1 VKPRNCLASGRSQ
14 IASQS
19 NEREGTNLVWESVG
33 HPQSEGG
40 LESSSGMQTFASA
53 RILIADDQADVLE
66 ALRLLLKS
74 EGYELELVNSPA
86 ALLAALAR
94 RSFDLLLMDLNYAR
108 DTTSGREG
116 LELLVQIH
124 ELDSLLPIVAMT
136 AWGSVEL
143 AVEIMREGVRDF
155 VLKPWDNA
163 RLLRTVRTEIARG
176 KLARKEQRAQAE
188 NRAREIARGD
198 GQWEEAQRTQLGFLP
213 KEIPQISGC
222 EFSGAWLPVHG
233 IGGDYFDVL
242 QLDENQ
248 FAICIADV
256 AGKGIAAA
264 LLMSNLQATVR
275 NLAAQNLQP
284 SELTG
289 RVNRFIRANTA
300 EDRFIT
306 FFYATFDA
314 RTRQL
319 VYSNAGHNAPIVIG
333 CEGGIARLSC
343 GGQALGISSRQN
355 YDQAAVNLAE
365 GDRLV
370 LFTDGITEASEP
382 GGEEEFGEERLVE
395 ILRESRGLGAAK
407 IQASV
412 LARVAK
418 FTGDKFQD
426 DATLIVLAVGSV

>member
-1 VKPRNCLASGRSQ
+1 MNPTAGAATPAFRV
-14 IASQS
+14 
-19 NEREGTNLVWESVG
+19 LV
-33 HPQSEGG
+33 
-40 LESSSGMQTFASA
+40 
-53 RILIADDQADVLE
+53 ADDQSDVLE
-66 ALRLLLKS
+66 AIRLLLKG

-86 ALLAALAR
+86 ALLDALAR

-116 LELLVQIH
+116 LDLLSQIH
-124 ELDSLLPIVAMT
+124 ERDDILPVVAMT

-163 RLLRTVRTEIARG
+163 RLLRTVKTEIENGQR
-176 KLARKEQRAQAE
+176 ARKARQSLAE
-188 NRAREIARGD
+188 SRARDISHGD

-213 KEIPQISGC
+213 KEIPQIPGC
-222 EFSGAWLPVHG
+222 EFSGAWLPIHG

-242 QLDENQ
+242 ELDANH

-284 SELTG
+284 AELTE
-289 RVNRFIRANTA
+289 RVNRFIGRNTA
-300 EDRFIT
+300 SDRFIT
-306 FFYATFDA
+306 FFYAVFDA
-314 RTRQL
+314 QTRHM
-319 VYSNAGHNAPIVIG
+319 VYTNAGHNAPIILSHDG
-333 CEGGIARLSC
+333 ATARLTC
-343 GGQALGISSRQN
+343 GGQAMGISGRQD
-355 YDQAAVNLAE
+355 YEQASVSLAE

-370 LFTDGITEASEP
+370 LFTDGITEASDSVN
-382 GGEEEFGEERLVE
+382 EEFGEERLVE
-395 ILRESRGLGAAK
+395 ILRESRALGAAQV
-407 IQASV
+407 QASV

-418 FTGDKFQD
+418 FSGDKFQD
-426 DATLIVLAVGSV
+426 DATLVVLAVN

>member
-1 VKPRNCLASGRSQ
+1 MASDLPCFIKEVKFLAW
-14 IASQS
+14 QS
-19 NEREGTNLVWESVG
+19 AAQSDSNLVAGSTAPTPALRV
-33 HPQSEGG
+33 
-40 LESSSGMQTFASA
+40 LV
-53 RILIADDQADVLE
+53 ADDQADILE

-86 ALLAALAR
+86 ALLEALSR
-94 RSFDLLLMDLNYAR
+94 RSFDLVLMDLNYAR

-116 LELLVQIH
+116 LDLLSQIH
-124 ELDSLLPIVAMT
+124 ERDDLVPIVAMT

-155 VLKPWDNA
+155 VLKPWDNG
-163 RLLRTVRTEIARG
+163 RLLRTVRSEIEHGQRARQ
-176 KLARKEQRAQAE
+176 ARKRQAE
-188 NRAREIARGD
+188 NDAHGLAQAD

-213 KEIPQISGC
+213 KEIPQIPGC
-222 EFSGAWLPVHG
+222 EFSGAWLPIHG

-242 QLDENQ
+242 QLDANQ

-275 NLAAQNLQP
+275 NLVEQNLEP
-284 SELTG
+284 AGLTE
-289 RVNRFIRANTA
+289 RVNHFIGGNTA
-300 EDRFIT
+300 SDRFIT
-306 FFYATFDA
+306 FFYAVFDA
-314 RTRQL
+314 QSRRMMYT
-319 VYSNAGHNAPIVIG
+319 NAGHNAPIVLGRNGAIT
-333 CEGGIARLSC
+333 RLSE
-343 GGQALGISSRQN
+343 GGQAMGISARQD
-355 YDQAAVNLAE
+355 YEQSSLDLAE

-370 LFTDGITEASEP
+370 LFTDGITEAP
-382 GGEEEFGEERLVE
+382 DAAGEEFGEQRLLE
-395 ILRESRGLGAAK
+395 ILRESRALGAST

-426 DATLIVLAVGSV
+426 DATLVVLAVG

>member
-1 VKPRNCLASGRSQ
+1 MARSQPEGNLEPSSGAQALAS
-14 IASQS
+14 
-19 NEREGTNLVWESVG
+19 L
-33 HPQSEGG
+33 
-40 LESSSGMQTFASA
+40 

-86 ALLAALAR
+86 ALLAALSR

-176 KLARKEQRAQAE
+176 KLARKEQRAHTE

-213 KEIPQISGC
+213 KEIPQIPGC

-242 QLDENQ
+242 HLDEHQ

-275 NLAAQNLQP
+275 SLAAQNLEP
-284 SELTG
+284 AELTA

-333 CEGGIARLSC
+333 SDGTIARLTC
-343 GGQALGISSRQN
+343 GGQALGISPWQS
-355 YDQAAVNLAE
+355 YEQATVELAE

-370 LFTDGITEASEP
+370 LFTDGVTEANESRS
-382 GGEEEFGEERLVE
+382 EEEFGEERLLE
-395 ILRESRGLGAAK
+395 ILRESRALGAAN
-407 IQASV
+407 IQSSV

-426 DATLIVLAVGSV
+426 DATLVVLAVGLA